1 MAGNSKGNAGGKLMK
16 TTVQLE
22 SKEVRVIIAKFL
34 GIPIDAVL
42 PNRYSFG
49 VEGVTPEEIEKKLSD

>member
-1 MAGNSKGNAGGKLMK
+1 MK